1 MKKSQVIETVQSSVS
16 SIYSR
21 EDVIKIINMIED
33 ERKIS
38 TLQIAQAID
47 KAIDELERQGEG
59 LFDLPSAEFTMGYD
73 NRIELENVSLDFDYL
88 REALENSFMDLG
100 EVVEESE
107 MSSECGACGGHASN
121 CDGC

>member
-38 TLQIAQAID
+38 VDQIQRAID
-47 KAIDELERQGEG
+47 NTIDHLERNGERMV
-59 LFDLPSAEFTMGYD
+59 DISSAEFTLNYD
-73 NRIELENVSLDFDYL
+73 NRIELETVGLDLDYL
-88 REALENSFMDLG
+88 RDSLENNFMDLG
-100 EVVEESE
+100 EVVE
-107 MSSECGACGGHASN
+107 
-121 CDGC
+121 D